1 MSVINNSYRQT
12 YTHIENPTTTT
23 INEQTQVE
31 STPRS
36 RSKRGIGAIHRRWP
50 QNSTVTIGFIGTTP
64 DQEALVKKG
73 FSEFT
78 PYINLTFKYVA
89 GTDADIRVGH
99 NDRPGLNGY
108 SYVGTDARKAPAGK
122 PTLFIDF
129 NRKPEEIVATTI
141 HEGLHAV
148 GVLHEHQHPERTIE
162 FDKAELLKRAEKLED
177 PEKTLTNNAL
187 DTIKPQK
194 NGPIFT
200 GYDQKSMTHYAFTSK
215 ELKGAPEIKKNTKL
229 SLGDIELLSKK
240 MYPIP
245 PHPSRE
251 DSIKQLKATAVV
263 QKLWPEHSKV
273 TVSLYGMGDEQKKF
287 VKHNIEKLQPHVNN
301 HVVFTDQNDGDIR
314 ISLSADGT
322 SWSQIGTDAKS
333 TDTSQPTMGIHWDAN
348 KKKTARAV
356 KHMFAKALG
365 LTDIT
370 LPKKSA

>member
-12 YTHIENPTTTT
+12 YTHVENPTTTT
-23 INEQTQVE
+23 INEPTQVE
-31 STPRS
+31 STPHS
-36 RSKRGIGAIHRRWP
+36 RSKRGIGANPRRWP

-64 DQEALVKKG
+64 EQEELIKKG
-73 FSEFT
+73 FSKFT

-89 GTDADIRVGH
+89 GADADIRVGP
-99 NDRPGLNGY
+99 NDGTGENGS

-122 PTLFIDF
+122 PTLFINF
-129 NRKPEEIVATTI
+129 NRKPDEIVATAA
-141 HEGLHAV
+141 HEGLHAI
-148 GVLHEHQHPERTIE
+148 GVLHEHQHPDRTIE
-162 FDKAELLKRAEKLED
+162 FDKTELLKRATGLKD
-177 PEKTLTNNAL
+177 PEKTLKNWVL
-187 DTIKPQK
+187 DTVKRQK

-200 GYDQKSMTHYAFTSK
+200 EYDQKSIMHYTFTSK
-215 ELKGAPEIKKNTKL
+215 ELKGAPEIEKNNEL
-229 SLGDIELLSKK
+229 SSGDIELINKK
-240 MYPIP
+240 MYPLP

-263 QKLWPEHSKV
+263 KKLWPEYSKV
-273 TVSLYGMGDEQKKF
+273 TVSLYGMDDEQKKF
-287 VKHNIEKLQPHVNN
+287 VKHNVEKLQPHINN
-301 HVVFTDQNDGDIR
+301 HVVFTDQDDGDIR

-333 TDTSQPTMGIHWDAN
+333 TDTSKPTMGIHWDAN

-370 LPKKSA
+370 LPKNSA

>member
-12 YTHIENPTTTT
+12 YTHVENPTTTT

-31 STPRS
+31 STPLS
-36 RSKRGIGAIHRRWP
+36 RSKRGVGAIHRRWP

-64 DQEALVKKG
+64 DQEALIKKG

-89 GTDADIRVGH
+89 GADADIRVGH
-99 NDRPGLNGY
+99 NETTGLNGS
-108 SYVGTDARKAPAGK
+108 SYVGIDARKAPAGK
-122 PTLFIDF
+122 PTFFINF
-129 NRKPEEIVATTI
+129 NRTPEEIVATTI
-141 HEGLHAV
+141 HEGLHAI
-148 GVLHEHQHPERTIE
+148 GVLHEHQHPDRTIK
-162 FDKAELLKRAEKLED
+162 FDKAELLKGTKELKD
-177 PEKTLTNNAL
+177 PEKTLKNNIL
-187 DTIKPQK
+187 DTVKRQK

-200 GYDQKSMTHYAFTSK
+200 EYDQKSIMHYPFTST
-215 ELKGAPEIKKNTKL
+215 ELKGAPEIKKNNKP
-229 SLGDIELLSKK
+229 SLGDVKLIGKN
-240 MYPIP
+240 MYPLP

-263 QKLWPEHSKV
+263 KKLWPENTKV
-273 TVSLYGMGDEQKKF
+273 TVSLYGMDDAQQKF